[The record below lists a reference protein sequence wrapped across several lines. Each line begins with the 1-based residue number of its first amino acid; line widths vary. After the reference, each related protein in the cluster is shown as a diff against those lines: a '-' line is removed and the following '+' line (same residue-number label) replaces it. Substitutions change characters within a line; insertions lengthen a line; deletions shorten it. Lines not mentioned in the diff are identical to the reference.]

1 MDATG
6 PVQSNEGVNFDRPC
20 VGCGYNLRGL
30 RMDGACPECGKP
42 VADSL
47 RGHLLRFASAEYVE
61 SLHRGVF
68 LVLTAIILQI
78 VTAIAGF
85 LLVMAAVV
93 FMAGPGA
100 GPGGGGGGGAGGGP
114 ASSALGGLFGSVE
127 LLAGGIST
135 SLNFLLLYGWW
146 KLSEPDPGYV
156 GRDDGAQSRRWLR
169 ILVVIQAVG
178 ALFGFVMSLVVPQ
191 AVQVIIGALGAF
203 GGGAGPG
210 GGGAGPGGVAVATGL
225 TFAVIAVLV
234 SIAAGMAWIA
244 AFFFQMVYIRWL
256 AARVPDNWVANRAK
270 LLMWLAPVLYVV
282 GSLCLA
288 LGPLVALILYWNMLD
303 RLRKDLKTVRQTRG
317 ELPA

>member
-1 MDATG
+1 
-6 PVQSNEGVNFDRPC
+6 
-20 VGCGYNLRGL
+20 
-30 RMDGACPECGKP
+30 
-42 VADSL
+42 
-47 RGHLLRFASAEYVE
+47 
-61 SLHRGVF
+61 
-68 LVLTAIILQI
+68 
-78 VTAIAGF
+78 
-85 LLVMAAVV
+85 
-93 FMAGPGA
+93 
-100 GPGGGGGGGAGGGP
+100 
-114 ASSALGGLFGSVE
+114 
-127 LLAGGIST
+127 
-135 SLNFLLLYGWW
+135 
-146 KLSEPDPGYV
+146 
-156 GRDDGAQSRRWLR
+156 
-169 ILVVIQAVG
+169 
-178 ALFGFVMSLVVPQ
+178 MSLVVPQ
-191 AVQVIIGALGAF
+191 AVPVIIGALGAF